1 MTTRVAVLGATGY
14 GGVELVR
21 LLRDHPAV
29 ELAYLSSES
38 YAGQRMCE
46 VYPQLRGVDTALR
59 ALDAAEV
66 AAECEVALMAL
77 PAGKSLEVVPALREA
92 GVRVIDVSPDFRL
105 RDEAQYRRWYQRDHT
120 CAELLAEA
128 VPGLPE
134 WYRDDIA
141 AAELVAAPGCYTTAA
156 VLALAP
162 LLAEKVILPEGIVV
176 DGKSGVSGAGRTSLK
191 LPFHYPEAN
200 EDIAAYALGG
210 HRHLPEMIQGLADLG
225 ECRPKMTFVPHLTP
239 MTRGILLTIYASL
252 GEGADEQ
259 SLREAMLRYYAEE
272 PFVEVLPAGRWPHT
286 KWTAGTNLC
295 FLGVAVDESAGRA
308 IVLSAID
315 NLGKGMAGQMV
326 QCLNLMLNVEET
338 TGLAA
343 RAAYP

>member
-21 LLRDHPAV
+21 LLARHPAV
-29 ELAYLSSES
+29 ELTYLSSES
-38 YAGQRMCE
+38 YAGRRICE
-46 VYPQLRGVDTALR
+46 VYPHLQGVEVTLC
-59 ALDAAEV
+59 ALDPDEV
-66 AAECEVALMAL
+66 AAECEVALLAL
-77 PAGKSLEVVPALREA
+77 PAGKSLEVVPTLREA

-105 RDEAQYRRWYQRDHT
+105 RDEAQYRRWYGRDHT
-120 CAELLAEA
+120 CPELLGQA

-141 AAELVAAPGCYTTAA
+141 AAGLVAAPGCYTTAA
-156 VLALAP
+156 LLALAP
-162 LLAEKVILPEGIVV
+162 LLAEKAILPEGIVA
-176 DGKSGVSGAGRTSLK
+176 DGKSGVSGAGRTALK

-200 EDIAAYALGG
+200 EDISAYALGG

-239 MTRGILLTIYASL
+239 MTRGILMTIYASL
-252 GEGADEQ
+252 AEGQDEE
-259 SLREAMLRYYAEE
+259 SLREAMTRYYAEE
-272 PFVEVLPAGRWPHT
+272 PFVEVLPAGKWPHT
-286 KWTAGTNLC
+286 KWTEGTNLC
-295 FLGVAVDESAGRA
+295 FLSAAVDEAAGRA

-326 QCLNLMLNVEET
+326 QCLNLMLGVEET
-338 TGLAA
+338 TGLAI

>member
-1 MTTRVAVLGATGY
+1 
-14 GGVELVR
+14 
-21 LLRDHPAV
+21 
-29 ELAYLSSES
+29 
-38 YAGQRMCE
+38 
-46 VYPQLRGVDTALR
+46 
-59 ALDAAEV
+59 
-66 AAECEVALMAL
+66 
-77 PAGKSLEVVPALREA
+77 
-92 GVRVIDVSPDFRL
+92 
-105 RDEAQYRRWYQRDHT
+105 
-120 CAELLAEA
+120 
-128 VPGLPE
+128 
-134 WYRDDIA
+134 
-141 AAELVAAPGCYTTAA
+141 
-156 VLALAP
+156 
-162 LLAEKVILPEGIVV
+162 
-176 DGKSGVSGAGRTSLK
+176 
-191 LPFHYPEAN
+191 
-200 EDIAAYALGG
+200 
-210 HRHLPEMIQGLADLG
+210 
-225 ECRPKMTFVPHLTP
+225 MTFVPHLTP

>member
-46 VYPQLRGVDTALR
+46 VYPQLRGVDTPLR

-210 HRHLPEMIQGLADLG
+210 G
-225 ECRPKMTFVPHLTP
+225 
-239 MTRGILLTIYASL
+239 
-252 GEGADEQ
+252 
-259 SLREAMLRYYAEE
+259 
-272 PFVEVLPAGRWPHT
+272 
-286 KWTAGTNLC
+286 
-295 FLGVAVDESAGRA
+295 SAGR
-308 IVLSAID
+308 
-315 NLGKGMAGQMV
+315 
-326 QCLNLMLNVEET
+326 
-338 TGLAA
+338 
-343 RAAYP
+343 R